1 MERAHPGGAPD
12 GPPAAATAGTPAC
25 ANAARRHFIVQRAPG
40 FLLAAALPASGALQ
54 ACSGRKPIRG
64 QPVAAGST
72 VLALG
77 DSLTYGTGAGTGSAT
92 GAGTGQGS
100 EQAAY
105 PAVLARL
112 TGWQVINAG
121 VPGDTSAQA
130 LARTPSLLEEHRPAL
145 VLLGIGGND
154 FLRRMDEGVVRANVR
169 HICELVRASGAQLL
183 LIAVP
188 RPTLAAKFTG
198 SLTDHPMY
206 GELAEA
212 LRVPLYRQGWAE
224 VLGDERL
231 KSDAIHANAAGY
243 EQFAR
248 GLAATARAAGL
259 LAG

>member
-1 MERAHPGGAPD
+1 MARAQSDGALD
-12 GPPAAATAGTPAC
+12 GPRAEAPAKMPAR
-25 ANAARRHFIVQRAPG
+25 ADAARRRFISQRAPG
-40 FLLAAALPASGALQ
+40 VLLAATLPALVALK

-77 DSLTYGTGAGTGSAT
+77 DSLTHGTGAGTGPGGEPAT
-92 GAGTGQGS
+92 
-100 EQAAY
+100 Y

-112 TGWQVINAG
+112 TGWQVVNGG
-121 VPGDTSAQA
+121 VPGDTTAQA
-130 LARTPSLLEEHRPAL
+130 LARTPPLLEEHRPAL

-154 FLRRMDEGVVRANVR
+154 FLRRMDEGAARANVQR
-169 HICELVRASGAQLL
+169 ICELVRASGAQLL

-188 RPTLAAKFTG
+188 RPTLAARFTG

-212 LRVPLYRQGWAE
+212 LRIPLHRQGWAE

-248 GLAATARAAGL
+248 GLAATARAVGL
-259 LAG
+259 LVG